1 MKCEAMS
8 RMRLIGTFQYPP
20 PTPPLPHP
28 HFKDKAEVG
37 VKSSASGPQSAL
49 QFIHYA
55 DTPDLI
61 Y

>member
-8 RMRLIGTFQYPP
+8 RMRLIGTFQE
-20 PTPPLPHP
+20 PHP
-28 HFKDKAEVG
+28 QDKAEVG
-37 VKSSASGPQSAL
+37 VKSLASGPQSAL